1 MADIKTIL
9 STLNAITEKNSFDVY
24 IPSLKREVKFK
35 PLSTKQQQSFYSCAI
50 DTIPFN
56 TRFVITTFEAITE
69 NCYEPDIISQLT
81 TIDRLVILLA
91 LRKNTLGADL
101 AIVKNDTLYT
111 GTLNDCLKNAKAITI
126 PDSKTVEV
134 KNIRVLLSTPLMVDQ
149 YGVEKALRE
158 NINIKMSPDELL
170 KQAVLCETSKIVKSI
185 SVINEDKV
193 TDLGYNQL
201 NYKDR
206 LAVIESLPAEIMLEV
221 QQYVSQITEITN
233 SLLTVNISD
242 DATAIIDITV
252 DFFLSS

>member
-1 MADIKTIL
+1 
-9 STLNAITEKNSFDVY
+9 
-24 IPSLKREVKFK
+24 
-35 PLSTKQQQSFYSCAI
+35 
-50 DTIPFN
+50 
-56 TRFVITTFEAITE
+56 
-69 NCYEPDIISQLT
+69 
-81 TIDRLVILLA
+81 
-91 LRKNTLGADL
+91 
-101 AIVKNDTLYT
+101 
-111 GTLNDCLKNAKAITI
+111 
-126 PDSKTVEV
+126 
-134 KNIRVLLSTPLMVDQ
+134 MVDQ

-252 DFFLSS
+252 DFFLSG